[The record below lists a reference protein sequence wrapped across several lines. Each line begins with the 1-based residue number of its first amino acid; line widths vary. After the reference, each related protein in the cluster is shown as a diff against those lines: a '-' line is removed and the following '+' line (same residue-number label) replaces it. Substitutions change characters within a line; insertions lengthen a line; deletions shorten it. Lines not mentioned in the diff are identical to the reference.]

1 MNIKLYILKLTALL
15 LLLMFFSCGYHFE
28 GGGYLNK
35 NVTHVSILNFANES
49 TEDEADLIFTNAL
62 INEIID
68 QTDTEI
74 VDDEKAAFSIKGKVK
89 SISFRTLSRSTTETV
104 LERRVTAVLDVQLV
118 NDKGEIVW
126 AVKDFKTNDE
136 YEVSEDQVADE
147 TNIRNTL
154 EQIAQR
160 SSEKLVSKMVTNF

>member
-28 GGGYLNK
+28 GGGL
-35 NVTHVSILNFANES
+35 SILNFANES